1 MSGAV
6 LLLHPYALNG
16 VDRDN
21 CIFRWPEG
29 IRIKIKFLLSYV
41 SLSIRCSCVVAFIFF
56 FYVFIHFLSFYS
68 YCVTR
73 SVLSFVAFY
82 NFVLQ
87 DRFSL
92 LLIFSSNFCSFL
104 VLLNHSSQ
112 ISRDATHVGFRKYKY
127 EASSSVVLLL
137 QSITKIDDSR
147 SLKAEIGTRTEE
159 KNN

>member
-1 MSGAV
+1 MSEAV

-16 VDRDN
+16 VDRNN
-21 CIFRWPEG
+21 CTFRWPEG

-41 SLSIRCSCVVAFIFF
+41 SLSIRCSCVVEFIF

-112 ISRDATHVGFRKYKY
+112 ISRDATHVGFRKYKS

-137 QSITKIDDSR
+137 QSITKIDGSR
-147 SLKAEIGTRTEE
+147 SLKAEIGTRTEK

>member
-1 MSGAV
+1 MVWTGTTVPFVDLKEYGLRLNSYSLMFLCPSGVLV
-6 LLLHPYALNG
+6 LLN
-16 VDRDN
+16 
-21 CIFRWPEG
+21 
-29 IRIKIKFLLSYV
+29 S
-41 SLSIRCSCVVAFIFF
+41 FF

-112 ISRDATHVGFRKYKY
+112 ISRDATHVGFRKYKS

-137 QSITKIDDSR
+137 QSITKIDGSR
-147 SLKAEIGTRTEE
+147 SLKAEIGTRTEK